1 MCYSMFKLR
10 ANNFIIILFIIIICK
25 LASASSSDSDKGARS
40 SSRVK
45 GANHEE
51 TTATNDEKPKMKK
64 LSGID
69 KCILSQI

>member
-1 MCYSMFKLR
+1 MFKLR

-25 LASASSSDSDKGARS
+25 LASASDSDKGSRS
-40 SSRVK
+40 PSRVK

-51 TTATNDEKPKMKK
+51 TTATNDERPKMKK